1 MHLGK
6 EHIAQQ
12 HVSVRA
18 HAAALLSEPLYTHR
32 FIIADTP
39 NLLTFN
45 HMFARFMFTLL
56 ICTFASKLVS

>member
-18 HAAALLSEPLYTHR
+18 HAATLLSEPLFTHR

-39 NLLTFN
+39 NLLTVTSG
-45 HMFARFMFTLL
+45 AGPRAVGTERGRW
-56 ICTFASKLVS
+56 SE